1 MNPILAGSLVSL
13 GKDLLQGVVSSATSK
28 GGAPADPE
36 SFRALLAEARAN
48 NVAGANEVGEVM
60 SRLGIENVFQAEEVR
75 QNLEFELLARP
86 EVAAF
91 QAQHPDSSLRLGR
104 SADGSLVLT
113 AGNGQ
118 SLRLD
123 PHSEAST
130 AAGDFLALS
139 HFLDKGLDT
148 NHPGEVLLKG

>member
-13 GKDLLQGVVSSATSK
+13 GKDLLQSVVSSASSK
-28 GGAPADPE
+28 VGGPADAE
-36 SFRALLAEARAN
+36 SFRTLLAQAREN
-48 NVAGANEVGEVM
+48 NVAGANEAGEVM
-60 SRLGIENVFQAEEVR
+60 SRLGIENVSQAEEIR

-91 QAQHPDSSLRLGR
+91 QAQHPDAPLRLGR
-104 SADGSLVLT
+104 SPDGSLTLS

-118 SLRLD
+118 TLRLD
-123 PHSEAST
+123 PSSEASV

-139 HFLDKGLDT
+139 HFLDKGLDS
-148 NHPGEVLLKG
+148 NHPGTVLLKA